1 MLCVT
6 RGCLSCAAGRC
17 PGSRKPILRRYQP
30 EKTTELDYK
39 KHKVWAENFSIV
51 LQLGLTMAGCI
62 VFCFFVGRYLDE
74 TLGSRGLMTA
84 GFTVFGVV
92 GGAVVSYRQIQ
103 DLFKDDPPSGSD
115 SGNGSH

>member
-1 MLCVT
+1 M
-6 RGCLSCAAGRC
+6 RGNPVSAASRC
-17 PGSRKPILRRYQP
+17 PGNRYPSIRRYQP
-30 EKTTELDYK
+30 KKTTDLDYK
-39 KHKVWAENFSIV
+39 DHRAWAENLSIV

-103 DLFKDDPPSGSD
+103 DLFKDDPTSGSD
-115 SGNGSH
+115 PGNGNH